1 MACCRYIQLK
11 VDTDDM
17 GRTEPDTG
25 CWSQSDGKQAI
36 RSIDHWVT
44 FYGLFYEMFCWK
56 KLLEIKS
63 NSGLTIS
70 IFNAIIAWYNNF
82 YVYLMYNVGYGCLWL
97 LFIKVKIWSM
107 VLSSKEV

>member
-1 MACCRYIQLK
+1 MDYFTK
-11 VDTDDM
+11 
-17 GRTEPDTG
+17 
-25 CWSQSDGKQAI
+25 K
-36 RSIDHWVT
+36 
-44 FYGLFYEMFCWK
+44 FCWK

-97 LFIKVKIWSM
+97 LYKNIIPLFINIKIWSTFY
-107 VLSSKEV
+107 